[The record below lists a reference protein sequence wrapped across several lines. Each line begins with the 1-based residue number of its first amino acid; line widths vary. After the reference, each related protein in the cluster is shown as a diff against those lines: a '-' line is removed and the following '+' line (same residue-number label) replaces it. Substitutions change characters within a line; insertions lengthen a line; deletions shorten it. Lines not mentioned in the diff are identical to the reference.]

1 MPEKFT
7 NLAVDCSFFR
17 FHCGGEPMMTEG
29 PGLFYYISTRGI
41 GFDRAAITSVLWYGA
56 SSLDAPSCVVAVAWL
71 KGTARPELRNMPGQL
86 TAHCSELGWSQL
98 RSDHHQR
105 WAMGSF
111 VVNGSAAGVIG
122 NSATA
127 NTGYQA
133 SDVCGRSRNQ
143 GATLAS

>member
-29 PGLFYYISTRGI
+29 PGLFYYISTTGI

-56 SSLDAPSCVVAVAWL
+56 SSLDAPSCVVAVASL
-71 KGTARPELRNMPGQL
+71 KGALNCGTCPVNSPPIARTWGEPITTRSP
-86 TAHCSELGWSQL
+86 SEVG
-98 RSDHHQR
+98 
-105 WAMGSF
+105 
-111 VVNGSAAGVIG
+111 NGI
-122 NSATA
+122 
-127 NTGYQA
+127 
-133 SDVCGRSRNQ
+133 VCGFGEDCWSHRQFGHSQRRLSSIGCWVGAVGNQ